1 MTTPTN
7 DPDQLRREIERTQHS
22 LSTDVDRLAEKVT
35 PGQVVRRRVGRARRA
50 MTSMRDRVMG
60 TTSDTMSTAGRRIG
74 DTTSSAGNAIS
85 DTASSIAQSASSA
98 TSTVT
103 DTVSEAPQAIRRGTE
118 GNPLA
123 AGLIAF
129 GAGWLVSSLVPASR
143 TEQRMA
149 EQAKDS
155 VREYGQPVA
164 EQVAREMRDNL
175 REPAQQAV
183 ESVRSTASDAAN
195 TVTDEAKQAANDVA
209 GRAQEAKS
217 SVQEQRR

>member
-7 DPDQLRREIERTQHS
+7 DPDQLRRDIERTQYS

-60 TTSDTMSTAGRRIG
+60 TTS
-74 DTTSSAGNAIS
+74 SAGNTIS
-85 DTASSIAQSASSA
+85 DTASSIAQGASSA
-98 TSTVT
+98 TSAVS
-103 DTVSEAPQAIRRGTE
+103 DNVSEAPRAIRRGTE

-143 TEQRMA
+143 TEQRLA

-155 VREYGQPVA
+155 VREYGQPAA
-164 EQVAREMRDNL
+164 EQVAKEMRDNL

-195 TVTDEAKQAANDVA
+195 TVTDEAKNAANDVA
-209 GRAQEAKS
+209 ERAQEAKS